1 MARILIVDDEPS
13 MRRILASNLR
23 QEGYE
28 VIEAAGLAAARA
40 AIAED
45 PFDAV
50 ITDQKMGDGEGL
62 EVLAAALEADSAV
75 AVVFLTAFA
84 TVELAVESMRRGAF
98 DFITKPFLPEVHAR
112 DCAPRGRAHAPDA
125 RERQAARGG
134 GPARGFL
141 RDLRP
146 QRGESAPCASR
157 SRASRRPTRR
167 C

>member
-62 EVLAAALEADSAV
+62 EVLAAALEADPAV

-98 DFITKPFLPEVHAR
+98 DFITKPFLPEVMLATAR
-112 DCAPRGRAHAPDA
+112 RAVEHTRLMHEND
-125 RERQAARGG
+125 RLRAAVVRLEGSS
-134 GPARGFL
+134 
-141 RDLRP
+141 
-146 QRGESAPCASR
+146 EI
-157 SRASRRPTRR
+157 
-167 C
+167 

>member
-40 AIAED
+40 ALAED

-62 EVLAAALEADSAV
+62 EVLAAAREADPAV

-98 DFITKPFLPEVHAR
+98 DFITKPFRAR
-112 DCAPRGRAHAPDA
+112 GDARHCAPRGRAHAADA

-134 GPARGFL
+134 GAAGGLLGDLAGTARRF
-141 RDLRP
+141 
-146 QRGESAPCASR
+146 APCARR
-157 SRASRRPTRR
+157 SRASRRPTPR

>member
-62 EVLAAALEADSAV
+62 EVLG
-75 AVVFLTAFA
+75 
-84 TVELAVESMRRGAF
+84 RR
-98 DFITKPFLPEVHAR
+98 
-112 DCAPRGRAHAPDA
+112 
-125 RERQAARGG
+125 ARGG
-134 GPARGFL
+134 PRGGG
-141 RDLRP
+141 RVPDCVCN
-146 QRGESAPCASR
+146 G
-157 SRASRRPTRR
+157 
-167 C
+167 